1 MVQLPV
7 TGGRA
12 SFFNLGGIFLNL
24 VIALLPALGWGLNP
38 LLISKIGGKPVN
50 QTLGT
55 GLGALVVGLIVQLM
69 YQPHV
74 SGTTFLL
81 SALSGAF
88 WVLGQIGQY
97 TAYSRMG
104 VSSTMPISTGVQL
117 VGTSVIG
124 VLMFGEWGGTTAK
137 LVGFAAIILMIIGV
151 AMTAVTDNTES
162 RAGLAS
168 GLTVLLPTTVGYWI
182 YSALP
187 KAVSASG
194 VAIFFPQ
201 MLGMCLAA
209 LIYALVVGRGRAFRE
224 KTSWLNMLAGLIFG
238 VSALAY
244 IFSAKA
250 NGVATAYVIT
260 QLSVVISTLGGMLV
274 LHEQKTL
281 RELRLTLMGLVLI
294 VVGSVMTA
302 FLG

>member
-1 MVQLPV
+1 MNIL
-7 TGGRA
+7 
-12 SFFNLGGIFLNL
+12 
-24 VIALLPALGWGLNP
+24 IALIPALGWGLNP
-38 LLISKIGGKPVN
+38 LLISKLGGKPVN

-55 GLGALVVGLIVQLM
+55 GIGALIVGLIVQLAVR
-69 YQPHV
+69 PTV
-74 SGTTFLL
+74 DISTFWL

-97 TAYSRMG
+97 TSYSRMG
-104 VSSTMPISTGVQL
+104 VSTTMPISTGLQL

-124 VLMFGEWGGTTAK
+124 VLMFGEWAGDGAK
-137 LVGFAAIILMIIGV
+137 VVGFAAIVLMIVGV
-151 AMTAVTDNTES
+151 ALTAVTDS
-162 RAGLAS
+162 PDGRS
-168 GLTVLLPTTVGYWI
+168 GLMSGLLILVPTTIGYWV

-194 VAIFFPQ
+194 TAIFFPQ
-201 MLGMCLAA
+201 MLGMFLAA
-209 LIYALVVGRGRAFRE
+209 VVYALVSGRGRAFKQR
-224 KTSWLNMLAGLIFG
+224 TSWLNAFAGLIFG

-260 QLSVVISTLGGMLV
+260 QVSVVISTLGGLLV
-274 LHEQKTL
+274 LHETKSS
-281 RELRLTLMGLVLI
+281 RELRLTIIGLVLI
-294 VVGSVMTA
+294 VAGSVMTA

>member
-1 MVQLPV
+1 M
-7 TGGRA
+7 
-12 SFFNLGGIFLNL
+12 NII
-24 VIALLPALGWGLNP
+24 IALIPALGWGLNP
-38 LLISKIGGKPVN
+38 LLISKLGGKPVN

-55 GLGALVVGLIVQLM
+55 GIGALIVGLIVQLAVRPTVDA
-69 YQPHV
+69 Q
-74 SGTTFLL
+74 TFWL

-104 VSSTMPISTGVQL
+104 VSTTMPISTGLQL

-124 VLMFGEWGGTTAK
+124 VLMFGEWAGNGAK
-137 LVGFAAIILMIIGV
+137 IVGFAAIVLMIIGV
-151 AMTAVTDNTES
+151 ALTAVTDSPDGRN
-162 RAGLAS
+162 GLMS
-168 GLTVLLPTTVGYWI
+168 GLIILVPTTIGYWV

-194 VAIFFPQ
+194 TAIFFPQ
-201 MLGMCLAA
+201 MFGMFLAA
-209 LIYALVVGRGRAFRE
+209 VIYALVSGRGQAFKER
-224 KTSWLNMLAGLIFG
+224 TSWLNAFAGLIFG

-260 QLSVVISTLGGMLV
+260 QVSVVISTLGGLLV
-274 LHEQKTL
+274 LHETKSS
-281 RELRLTLMGLVLI
+281 RELRLTIIGLVLI
-294 VVGSVMTA
+294 VAGSVMTA

>member
-1 MVQLPV
+1 MNIL
-7 TGGRA
+7 
-12 SFFNLGGIFLNL
+12 
-24 VIALLPALGWGLNP
+24 IALIPALGWGLNP
-38 LLISKIGGKPVN
+38 LIISKIGGKPVN

-55 GLGALVVGLIVQLM
+55 GMGALVVGLVVQLLFR
-69 YQPHV
+69 PSV
-74 SGTTFLL
+74 DGWTFLL

-97 TAYSRMG
+97 TGYAKMG
-104 VSSTMPISTGVQL
+104 VSTTMPISTGVQL

-124 VLMFGEWGGTTAK
+124 VLIFGEWGGATAK
-137 LVGFAAIILMIIGV
+137 LIGFAAIVLMIIGV
-151 AMTAVTDNTES
+151 AMTAITDS
-162 RAGLAS
+162 SDRRASLAS

-187 KAVSASG
+187 KAVDASG

-209 LIYALVVGRGRAFRE
+209 VVYALVASHGTAF
-224 KTSWLNMLAGLIFG
+224 KDATSWKNMLVGAIFG
-238 VSALAY
+238 ASALAY

-260 QLSVVISTLGGMLV
+260 QLSVVISTLGGMLI
-274 LHEQKTL
+274 LHEHKSH
-281 RELRLTLMGLVLI
+281 RELRWTLVGLVLI
-294 VVGSVMTA
+294 VAGSVMTA
-302 FLG
+302 LIG

>member
-1 MVQLPV
+1 MNIIISL
-7 TGGRA
+7 
-12 SFFNLGGIFLNL
+12 I
-24 VIALLPALGWGLNP
+24 PALGWGLNP
-38 LLISKIGGKPVN
+38 LLISKLGGKPVN

-55 GLGALVVGLIVQLM
+55 GIGALIVGLIVQLAVRPTVDA
-69 YQPHV
+69 QK
-74 SGTTFLL
+74 FWL

-97 TAYSRMG
+97 TSYSRMG
-104 VSSTMPISTGVQL
+104 VSTTMPISTGLQL

-124 VLMFGEWGGTTAK
+124 VLMFGEWAGDGAK
-137 LVGFAAIILMIIGV
+137 IVGFAAIVLMIIGV
-151 AMTAVTDNTES
+151 ALTAVTDSPDGRN
-162 RAGLAS
+162 GLMS
-168 GLTVLLPTTVGYWI
+168 GLIILVPTTIGYWV

-194 VAIFFPQ
+194 TAIFFPQ
-201 MLGMCLAA
+201 MFGMFLAA
-209 LIYALVVGRGRAFRE
+209 VIYALVSGRGQAFKER
-224 KTSWLNMLAGLIFG
+224 TSWLNAFAGLIFG

-260 QLSVVISTLGGMLV
+260 QVSVVISTLGGLLV
-274 LHEQKTL
+274 LHETKSS
-281 RELRLTLMGLVLI
+281 RELRLTIIGLVLI
-294 VVGSVMTA
+294 VAGSVMTA

>member
-1 MVQLPV
+1 MNIIISL
-7 TGGRA
+7 
-12 SFFNLGGIFLNL
+12 I
-24 VIALLPALGWGLNP
+24 PALGWGLNQ
-38 LLISKIGGKPVN
+38 LLISKLGGKPVN

-55 GLGALVVGLIVQLM
+55 GIGALIVGLIVQLAVRPTVDA
-69 YQPHV
+69 Q
-74 SGTTFLL
+74 TFWL

-97 TAYSRMG
+97 TSYSRMG
-104 VSSTMPISTGVQL
+104 VSTTMPISTGLQL

-124 VLMFGEWGGTTAK
+124 VLMFGEWAGDGAK
-137 LVGFAAIILMIIGV
+137 IVGFAAIVLMIIGV
-151 AMTAVTDNTES
+151 ALTAVTDSPDGRN
-162 RAGLAS
+162 GLMS
-168 GLTVLLPTTVGYWI
+168 GLIILVPTTIGYWV

-194 VAIFFPQ
+194 TAIFFPQ
-201 MLGMCLAA
+201 MFGMFLAA
-209 LIYALVVGRGRAFRE
+209 VIYALVSGRGQAFKER
-224 KTSWLNMLAGLIFG
+224 TSWLNAFAGLIFG

-260 QLSVVISTLGGMLV
+260 QVSVVISTLGGLLV
-274 LHEQKTL
+274 LHETKSS
-281 RELRLTLMGLVLI
+281 RELRLTIIGLVLI
-294 VVGSVMTA
+294 VAGSVMTA

>member
-1 MVQLPV
+1 MNIL
-7 TGGRA
+7 
-12 SFFNLGGIFLNL
+12 
-24 VIALLPALGWGLNP
+24 IALIPALGWGLNP
-38 LLISKIGGKPVN
+38 LLISKLGGKPVN

-55 GLGALVVGLIVQLM
+55 GVGALIVGLIVQLAVR
-69 YQPHV
+69 PSV
-74 SGTTFLL
+74 DTGTFWL

-97 TAYSRMG
+97 TSYSRMG
-104 VSSTMPISTGVQL
+104 VSTTMPISTGLQL

-124 VLMFGEWGGTTAK
+124 VLMFGEWAGDGAK
-137 LVGFAAIILMIIGV
+137 IVGFAAIVLMIIGV
-151 AMTAVTDNTES
+151 ALTAVTDSPDGRN
-162 RAGLAS
+162 GLMS
-168 GLTVLLPTTVGYWI
+168 GLVILVPTTVGYWV

-194 VAIFFPQ
+194 TAIFFPQ
-201 MLGMCLAA
+201 MLGMFLAA
-209 LIYALVVGRGRAFRE
+209 VLYALISGRGRAFKER
-224 KTSWLNMLAGLIFG
+224 TSWLNAFAGLIFG

-260 QLSVVISTLGGMLV
+260 QVSVVISTLGGLLV
-274 LHEQKTL
+274 LHETKSS
-281 RELRLTLMGLVLI
+281 RELRLTIIGLVLI
-294 VVGSVMTA
+294 VAGSVMTA

>member
-1 MVQLPV
+1 V
-7 TGGRA
+7 
-12 SFFNLGGIFLNL
+12 NII
-24 VIALLPALGWGLNP
+24 IALIPALGWGLNP
-38 LLISKIGGKPVN
+38 LLISKLGGKPVN

-55 GLGALVVGLIVQLM
+55 GIGALIVGLIVQLAVRPTVDA
-69 YQPHV
+69 Q
-74 SGTTFLL
+74 TFWL

-97 TAYSRMG
+97 TSYSRMG
-104 VSSTMPISTGVQL
+104 VSTTMPISTGLQL

-124 VLMFGEWGGTTAK
+124 VLMFGEWAGDGAK
-137 LVGFAAIILMIIGV
+137 IVGFAAIVLMIIGV
-151 AMTAVTDNTES
+151 ALTAVTDSPDGRN
-162 RAGLAS
+162 GLMS
-168 GLTVLLPTTVGYWI
+168 GLIILVPTTIGYWV

-194 VAIFFPQ
+194 TAIFFPQ
-201 MLGMCLAA
+201 MFGMFLAA
-209 LIYALVVGRGRAFRE
+209 VIYALVSGRGQAFKER
-224 KTSWLNMLAGLIFG
+224 TSWLNAFAGLIFG

-260 QLSVVISTLGGMLV
+260 QVSVVISTLGGLLV
-274 LHEQKTL
+274 LHETKSS
-281 RELRLTLMGLVLI
+281 RELRLTIIGLVLI
-294 VVGSVMTA
+294 VAGSVMTA

>member
-1 MVQLPV
+1 M
-7 TGGRA
+7 
-12 SFFNLGGIFLNL
+12 NLL
-24 VIALLPALGWGLNP
+24 IALIPALGWGLNP

-55 GLGALVVGLIVQLM
+55 GIGALIIGIIVQLM
-69 YQPHV
+69 NHPSV
-74 SGTTFLL
+74 STGTFIL

-97 TAYSRMG
+97 TAYGRMG
-104 VSSTMPISTGVQL
+104 VSKTMPISTGVQL
-117 VGTSVIG
+117 IGTSVIG
-124 VLMFGEWGGTTAK
+124 VLMFGEWGGVTAK
-137 LVGFAAIILMIIGV
+137 VVGFAAIILMIIGV
-151 AMTAVTDNTES
+151 ALTAVTDNSDS

-168 GLTVLLPTTVGYWI
+168 GLAVLLPTTIGYWI

-194 VAIFFPQ
+194 MAIFFPQ

-209 LIYALVVGRGRAFRE
+209 LLYALIAGRGLSAFKERS
-224 KTSWLNMLAGLIFG
+224 SWLTTAAGMIFG

-260 QLSVVISTLGGMLV
+260 QLSVVISTLGGMLI
-274 LHEQKTL
+274 LHEHKSR
-281 RELRLTLMGLVLI
+281 RELRLTLIGLVLI
-294 VVGSVMTA
+294 VVGSIMTA
-302 FLG
+302 VL

>member
-1 MVQLPV
+1 MNIIISL
-7 TGGRA
+7 
-12 SFFNLGGIFLNL
+12 I
-24 VIALLPALGWGLNP
+24 PALGWGLNP
-38 LLISKIGGKPVN
+38 LLISKLGGKPVN

-55 GLGALVVGLIVQLM
+55 GIGALIVGLIVQLAVRPTVDA
-69 YQPHV
+69 Q
-74 SGTTFLL
+74 TFWL

-97 TAYSRMG
+97 TSYSRMG
-104 VSSTMPISTGVQL
+104 VSTTMPISTGLQL

-124 VLMFGEWGGTTAK
+124 VLMFGEWAGDGAK
-137 LVGFAAIILMIIGV
+137 IVGFAAIVLMIIGV
-151 AMTAVTDNTES
+151 ALTAVTDSPDGRN
-162 RAGLAS
+162 GLMS
-168 GLTVLLPTTVGYWI
+168 GLIILVPTTIGYWV

-194 VAIFFPQ
+194 TAIFFPQ
-201 MLGMCLAA
+201 MFGMFLAA
-209 LIYALVVGRGRAFRE
+209 VIYALVSGRGQAFKER
-224 KTSWLNMLAGLIFG
+224 TSWLNAFAGLIFG

-260 QLSVVISTLGGMLV
+260 QVSVVISTLGGLLV
-274 LHEQKTL
+274 LHETKSS
-281 RELRLTLMGLVLI
+281 RELRLTIIGLVLI
-294 VVGSVMTA
+294 VAGSVMTA

>member
-1 MVQLPV
+1 M
-7 TGGRA
+7 
-12 SFFNLGGIFLNL
+12 NL

-55 GLGALVVGLIVQLM
+55 GVGALIVGIIVQLM
-69 YQPHV
+69 YTPHV
-74 SGTTFLL
+74 NATTFIL

-97 TAYSRMG
+97 TAYGRMG

-124 VLMFGEWGGTTAK
+124 VLMFGEWGGVTAK

-151 AMTAVTDNTES
+151 AMTAVTDNSDS

-209 LIYALVVGRGRAFRE
+209 LLYALIAGGPAAFKQR
-224 KTSWLNMLAGLIFG
+224 TSWLNAFAGMIFG

-244 IFSAKA
+244 IFSAKD

-274 LHEQKTL
+274 LHEHKTK
-281 RELRLTLMGLVLI
+281 RELRLTLIGLVLI
-294 VVGSVMTA
+294 VAGSVMTA

>member
-1 MVQLPV
+1 M
-7 TGGRA
+7 
-12 SFFNLGGIFLNL
+12 NII
-24 VIALLPALGWGLNP
+24 IALIPALGWGLNP
-38 LLISKIGGKPVN
+38 LLISKLGGKPVN

-55 GLGALVVGLIVQLM
+55 GIGALIVGLIVQLAVRPTVDA
-69 YQPHV
+69 Q
-74 SGTTFLL
+74 TFWL

-104 VSSTMPISTGVQL
+104 VSTTMPISTGLQL

-124 VLMFGEWGGTTAK
+124 VLMFGEWAGDGAK
-137 LVGFAAIILMIIGV
+137 IVGFAAIVLMIIGV
-151 AMTAVTDNTES
+151 ALTAVTDSPDGRN
-162 RAGLAS
+162 GLMS
-168 GLTVLLPTTVGYWI
+168 GLIILVPTTIGYWV

-194 VAIFFPQ
+194 TAIFFPQ
-201 MLGMCLAA
+201 MFGMFLAA
-209 LIYALVVGRGRAFRE
+209 VIYALVIGRGQAFKER
-224 KTSWLNMLAGLIFG
+224 TSWLNAFAGLIFG

-260 QLSVVISTLGGMLV
+260 QVSVVISTLGGLLV
-274 LHEQKTL
+274 LHETKSS
-281 RELRLTLMGLVLI
+281 RELRLTIIGLVLI
-294 VVGSVMTA
+294 VAGSVMTA

>member
-1 MVQLPV
+1 M
-7 TGGRA
+7 
-12 SFFNLGGIFLNL
+12 NI
-24 VIALLPALGWGLNP
+24 VIALIPALGWGLNP
-38 LLISKIGGKPVN
+38 LLISKIGGKPIN

-55 GLGALVVGLIVQLM
+55 GLGALVVGLIVQLIF
-69 YQPHV
+69 QPSV
-74 SGTTFLL
+74 DPATFAL

-97 TAYSRMG
+97 TAYARMG

-124 VLMFGEWGGTTAK
+124 VLMFGEWGGSTAK
-137 LVGFAAIILMIIGV
+137 LIGFAAIILMIIGV
-151 AMTAVTDNTES
+151 ALTAITDNSDS
-162 RAGLAS
+162 RAGLMS
-168 GLTVLLPTTVGYWI
+168 GLTVLLPTTVGYWV

-201 MLGMCLAA
+201 MLGMALAA
-209 LIYALVVGRGRAFRE
+209 LLYALIAGRLTAFKDR
-224 KTSWLNMLAGLIFG
+224 TSWLNMLAGGVFG
-238 VSALAY
+238 ISALAY

-274 LHEQKTL
+274 LHEHKSS
-281 RELRLTLMGLVLI
+281 RELRFTLIGLVLI
-294 VVGSVMTA
+294 VIGSVMTA
-302 FLG
+302 TLG

>member
-1 MVQLPV
+1 MNIIISL
-7 TGGRA
+7 
-12 SFFNLGGIFLNL
+12 I
-24 VIALLPALGWGLNP
+24 PALGWGLNP
-38 LLISKIGGKPVN
+38 LLISKLGGKPVN

-55 GLGALVVGLIVQLM
+55 GIGALIVGLIVQLAVRPTVDA
-69 YQPHV
+69 Q
-74 SGTTFLL
+74 TFWL

-97 TAYSRMG
+97 TSYSRMG
-104 VSSTMPISTGVQL
+104 VSTTMPISTGLQL

-124 VLMFGEWGGTTAK
+124 VLMFGKWAGDGAK
-137 LVGFAAIILMIIGV
+137 IVGFAAIVLMIIGV
-151 AMTAVTDNTES
+151 ALTAVTDSPDGRN
-162 RAGLAS
+162 GLMS
-168 GLTVLLPTTVGYWI
+168 GLIILVPTTIGYWV

-194 VAIFFPQ
+194 TAIFFPQ
-201 MLGMCLAA
+201 MFGMFLAA
-209 LIYALVVGRGRAFRE
+209 VIYALVSGRGQAFKER
-224 KTSWLNMLAGLIFG
+224 TSWLNAFAGLIFG

-260 QLSVVISTLGGMLV
+260 QVSVVISTLGGLLV
-274 LHEQKTL
+274 LHETKSS
-281 RELRLTLMGLVLI
+281 RELRLTIIGLVLI
-294 VVGSVMTA
+294 VAGSVMTA

>member
-1 MVQLPV
+1 MNIL
-7 TGGRA
+7 
-12 SFFNLGGIFLNL
+12 
-24 VIALLPALGWGLNP
+24 IALIPALGWGLNP
-38 LLISKIGGKPVN
+38 LLISKLGGKPVN

-55 GLGALVVGLIVQLM
+55 GIGALIVGLIVQLAVR
-69 YQPHV
+69 PTV
-74 SGTTFLL
+74 DISTFWL

-97 TAYSRMG
+97 TSYSRMG
-104 VSSTMPISTGVQL
+104 VSTTMPISTGLRL

-124 VLMFGEWGGTTAK
+124 VLMFGEWAGDGAK
-137 LVGFAAIILMIIGV
+137 VVGFAAIVLMIVGV
-151 AMTAVTDNTES
+151 ALTAVTDS
-162 RAGLAS
+162 PDGRS
-168 GLTVLLPTTVGYWI
+168 GLMSGLLILVPTTIGYWV

-194 VAIFFPQ
+194 TAIFFPQ
-201 MLGMCLAA
+201 MLGMFLAA
-209 LIYALVVGRGRAFRE
+209 VVYALVSGRGRAFKQR
-224 KTSWLNMLAGLIFG
+224 TSWLNAFAGLIFG

-260 QLSVVISTLGGMLV
+260 QVSVVISTLGGLLV
-274 LHEQKTL
+274 LHETKSS
-281 RELRLTLMGLVLI
+281 RELRLTIIGLVLI
-294 VVGSVMTA
+294 VAGSVMTA

>member
-1 MVQLPV
+1 M
-7 TGGRA
+7 
-12 SFFNLGGIFLNL
+12 NL
-24 VIALLPALGWGLNP
+24 VIALIPALGWGLNP

-55 GLGALVVGLIVQLM
+55 GIGALIIGLIVQLM
-69 YQPHV
+69 YRPQVDTMTFIV
-74 SGTTFLL
+74 SAF
-81 SALSGAF
+81 SGAF

-104 VSSTMPISTGVQL
+104 VSTTMPISTGVQL

-124 VLMFGEWGGTTAK
+124 VLMFGEWGGATAK
-137 LVGFAAIILMIIGV
+137 LVGFAAIILMIVGV
-151 AMTAVTDNTES
+151 AMTAVTDNTDS
-162 RAGLAS
+162 RAGLTS
-168 GLTVLLPTTVGYWI
+168 GLAVLLPTSVGYWI

-209 LIYALVVGRGRAFRE
+209 VLYALIAGPHAFRE
-224 KTSWLNMLAGLIFG
+224 RTSWLGASAGMIFG
-238 VSALAY
+238 ASALAY
-244 IFSAKA
+244 IFSAKD

-260 QLSVVISTLGGMLV
+260 QLSVVISTIGGMLV
-274 LHEQKTL
+274 LHERKTH
-281 RELRLTLMGLVLI
+281 RELRLTLIGLVLI

>member
-1 MVQLPV
+1 M
-7 TGGRA
+7 
-12 SFFNLGGIFLNL
+12 NL

-55 GLGALVVGLIVQLM
+55 GIGALIVGIIVQMM
-69 YQPHV
+69 YTPHV
-74 SGTTFLL
+74 ATSTFIL
-81 SALSGAF
+81 SAFSGAF

-124 VLMFGEWGGTTAK
+124 VLMFGEWSGVGAK
-137 LVGFAAIILMIIGV
+137 IVGFAAIILMIIGV
-151 AMTAVTDNTES
+151 TMTAVTDNSES

-168 GLTVLLPTTVGYWI
+168 GLAVLLPTTVGYWI

-209 LIYALVVGRGRAFRE
+209 LLYALIGGKGLSAFKER
-224 KTSWLNMLAGLIFG
+224 TSWLNASAGMIFG

-274 LHEQKTL
+274 LHEHKTK
-281 RELRLTLMGLVLI
+281 RELSLTLIGLGLI

>member
-1 MVQLPV
+1 M
-7 TGGRA
+7 
-12 SFFNLGGIFLNL
+12 NII
-24 VIALLPALGWGLNP
+24 IALIPALGWGLNP
-38 LLISKIGGKPVN
+38 LLISKLGGKPVN

-55 GLGALVVGLIVQLM
+55 GIGALIVGLIVQLAVRPTVDA
-69 YQPHV
+69 Q
-74 SGTTFLL
+74 TFWL

-97 TAYSRMG
+97 TSYSRMG
-104 VSSTMPISTGVQL
+104 VSTTMPISTGLQL

-124 VLMFGEWGGTTAK
+124 VLMFGEWAGDGAK
-137 LVGFAAIILMIIGV
+137 IVGFAAIVLMIIGV
-151 AMTAVTDNTES
+151 ALTAVTDSPDGRN
-162 RAGLAS
+162 GLMS
-168 GLTVLLPTTVGYWI
+168 GLIILVPTTIGYWV

-194 VAIFFPQ
+194 TAIFFPQ
-201 MLGMCLAA
+201 MFGMFLAA
-209 LIYALVVGRGRAFRE
+209 VIYTLVSGRGQAFKER
-224 KTSWLNMLAGLIFG
+224 TSWLNAFAGLIFG

-260 QLSVVISTLGGMLV
+260 QVSVVISTLGGLLV
-274 LHEQKTL
+274 LHETKSS
-281 RELRLTLMGLVLI
+281 RELRLTIIGLVLI
-294 VVGSVMTA
+294 VAGSVMTA

>member
-1 MVQLPV
+1 MNIL
-7 TGGRA
+7 
-12 SFFNLGGIFLNL
+12 
-24 VIALLPALGWGLNP
+24 IALIPALGWGLNP
-38 LLISKIGGKPVN
+38 LLISKLGGRPVN

-55 GLGALVVGLIVQLM
+55 GVGALIVGLIVQLAVR
-69 YQPHV
+69 PTV
-74 SGTTFLL
+74 DAGTFWL

-97 TAYSRMG
+97 TSYSRMG
-104 VSSTMPISTGVQL
+104 VSTTMPISTGLQL

-124 VLMFGEWGGTTAK
+124 VLMFGEWAGDGAK
-137 LVGFAAIILMIIGV
+137 LVGFAAIVLMIIGV
-151 AMTAVTDNTES
+151 ALTAIKDNSDS
-162 RAGLAS
+162 RH
-168 GLTVLLPTTVGYWI
+168 GLTNGLLILVPTTIGYWV

-194 VAIFFPQ
+194 TAIFFPQ
-201 MLGMCLAA
+201 MLGMFLAA
-209 LIYALVVGRGRAFRE
+209 VLYALVSGRGHAFKER
-224 KTSWLNMLAGLIFG
+224 TSWLNAFAGLIFG

-260 QLSVVISTLGGMLV
+260 QVSVVISTLGGLLV
-274 LHEQKTL
+274 LHETKSA
-281 RELRLTLMGLVLI
+281 RELRLTIIGLVLI

>member
-1 MVQLPV
+1 MNIL
-7 TGGRA
+7 
-12 SFFNLGGIFLNL
+12 
-24 VIALLPALGWGLNP
+24 IALIPALGWGLNP
-38 LLISKIGGKPVN
+38 LLISKLGGKPVN

-55 GLGALVVGLIVQLM
+55 GIGALIVGLIVQLAVR
-69 YQPHV
+69 PTV
-74 SGTTFLL
+74 DASTFWL

-97 TAYSRMG
+97 TSYSRMG
-104 VSSTMPISTGVQL
+104 VSTTMPISTGLQL

-124 VLMFGEWGGTTAK
+124 VLMFGEWAGDGAK
-137 LVGFAAIILMIIGV
+137 VVGFAAIILMIVGV
-151 AMTAVTDNTES
+151 ALTAVTDS
-162 RAGLAS
+162 PDGRS
-168 GLTVLLPTTVGYWI
+168 GLMSGLLILVPTTIGYWV

-194 VAIFFPQ
+194 TAIFFPQ
-201 MLGMCLAA
+201 MLGMFLAA
-209 LIYALVVGRGRAFRE
+209 VVYALVSGRGQAFKQR
-224 KTSWLNMLAGLIFG
+224 TSWLNAFAGLIFG

-260 QLSVVISTLGGMLV
+260 QVSVVISTLGGLLV
-274 LHEQKTL
+274 LHETKSS
-281 RELRLTLMGLVLI
+281 RELRLTIIGLVLI
-294 VVGSVMTA
+294 VAGSVMTA

>member
-1 MVQLPV
+1 MNIL
-7 TGGRA
+7 
-12 SFFNLGGIFLNL
+12 
-24 VIALLPALGWGLNP
+24 IALIPALGWGLNP
-38 LLISKIGGKPVN
+38 LLLSKIGGKPAN

-55 GLGALVVGLIVQLM
+55 GIGAVIVGIIVQLIF
-69 YQPHV
+69 QPTV
-74 SGTTFLL
+74 STTTFWL

-97 TAYSRMG
+97 TSYSRMG
-104 VSSTMPISTGVQL
+104 VSSTMPISTGLQL

-124 VLMFGEWGGTTAK
+124 VLMFGEWSGVAAK
-137 LVGFAAIILMIIGV
+137 LVGFAAIIIMIVGV
-151 AMTAVTDNTES
+151 ALTAVTDNSDS

-168 GLTVLLPTTVGYWI
+168 GLMVLVPTTIGYWI

-201 MLGMCLAA
+201 MVGMCLAA
-209 LIYALVVGRGRAFRE
+209 VLYVLLSHHAVAFKQR
-224 KTSWLNMLAGLIFG
+224 TSWLNVFAGLIFG
-238 VSALAY
+238 LSALAY

-250 NGVATAYVIT
+250 NGVATAFVIT

-274 LHEQKTL
+274 LHETKSR
-281 RELRLTLMGLVLI
+281 RELRLTIIGLALI

-302 FLG
+302 FL